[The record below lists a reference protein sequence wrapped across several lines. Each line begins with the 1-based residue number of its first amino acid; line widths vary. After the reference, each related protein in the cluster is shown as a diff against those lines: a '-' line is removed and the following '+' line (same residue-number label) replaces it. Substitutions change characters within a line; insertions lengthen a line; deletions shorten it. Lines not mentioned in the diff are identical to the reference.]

1 LNGLAAHRVA
11 IAAKMP
17 QLRGNPNR
25 AAAALR
31 PCQPYGS
38 NRFPRDGAVGTG
50 NAGHRD
56 CHLRSRAL
64 EGARRHRSNDGFAYC
79 TALFEQS
86 SRHAQ
91 PAHLGII
98 AVRDKSL
105 DKPLRAAGNIGEG
118 LCNPTSGAGFRGRH
132 DPARILQAPADS
144 RGKMFE
150 LRIGVRHDHE
160 STSLELRMDIATPE
174 HTPMMQQYLR
184 IKAQHPDVLLFYRM
198 GDFYEMFYDDARR
211 AAELLD
217 IALTQRGASA
227 GAPIPM
233 AGVPAV
239 TLDSY
244 LAKLVR
250 KGESVAICEQRGD
263 PGKAKGP
270 MEREVVRIVTPG
282 TITDE
287 ALLEERRD
295 NVLASVCA
303 GDGRYG
309 LAWLELSAGRFS
321 VMELESLAALEAE
334 VERLQP
340 KEILAPDGAQPAL
353 ARSLSAADRPWRAR
367 APWQFDIDSAT
378 HALTEQFRTRD
389 LAGFGCADKPQAIAA
404 AGALLSFVRE
414 TQKSALP
421 HLLSITTEERDAALI
436 MDPAT
441 RRNLELDESL
451 AGTQELT
458 LAGVFDRTSTPMGGR
473 LLRRWL
479 HRPLRDRDILRSRY
493 HAVATLI
500 EQAHYGEFAEP
511 LRAIGDLER
520 ILARIALRSARP
532 RDLAQLRGA
541 LAALPALKQALVTV
555 AEASLLLKLAA
566 EIGDHRQE
574 HDLLR
579 RSIIDSPPHYLRDG
593 GVIAEGYDAELDEL
607 RALGSNTEQFLLD
620 LEQRERERSGL
631 SSLKLGFNRVQGFYI
646 EVNRSQADRVPPEY
660 LRRQT
665 VKSAERFITPELKSF
680 EDKVLGARDRALARE
695 KSLYEEVLDRLSA
708 MLPSLQ
714 STATAVAQIDVLA
727 CFAERAAALDCAQ
740 PELTAEPTLLIEG
753 GRHPVVERAGREPFI
768 PNDVR
773 FDQSRRM
780 LIITGPNMG
789 GKSTY
794 MRQTALIVVLAHI
807 GCFVPARRAVLGPID
822 RIFTRI
828 GASDDL
834 AGGRSTFM
842 LEMTETANILN
853 NATAESLVLMD
864 EVGRGTS
871 TFDGLSLAWA
881 CAAFIASK
889 IRAFTL
895 FATHYF
901 ELTSL
906 ASEAPGVV
914 NVHVEAVEHGD
925 RLVFLHSVKEGPANQ
940 SYGLQVAALAGIPK
954 SVTAQ
959 ARRYLTELER
969 ERDALRKH
977 NSPQA
982 ELPIFTPA
990 AAPMVSA
997 ALTALRAADPDTLS
1011 PRAALDLLFR
1021 LKSLDRDQS

>member
-1 LNGLAAHRVA
+1 
-11 IAAKMP
+11 
-17 QLRGNPNR
+17 
-25 AAAALR
+25 
-31 PCQPYGS
+31 
-38 NRFPRDGAVGTG
+38 
-50 NAGHRD
+50 
-56 CHLRSRAL
+56 
-64 EGARRHRSNDGFAYC
+64 
-79 TALFEQS
+79 
-86 SRHAQ
+86 
-91 PAHLGII
+91 
-98 AVRDKSL
+98 
-105 DKPLRAAGNIGEG
+105 
-118 LCNPTSGAGFRGRH
+118 
-132 DPARILQAPADS
+132 
-144 RGKMFE
+144 
-150 LRIGVRHDHE
+150 
-160 STSLELRMDIATPE
+160 
-174 HTPMMQQYLR
+174 MMQQYLR

-211 AAELLD
+211 ASELLD

-250 KGESVAICEQRGD
+250 KGQSVAICEQRGD
-263 PGKAKGP
+263 PGKTKGP
-270 MEREVVRIVTPG
+270 MDREVVRIVTPG
-282 TITDE
+282 TVTDE

-295 NVLASVCA
+295 NVLASVC
-303 GDGRYG
+303 GQEGRYG
-309 LAWLELSAGRFS
+309 LAWLDLSAGRFS
-321 VMELESLAALEAE
+321 VMGLANLASLEAE
-334 VERLQP
+334 VERLRP
-340 KEILAPDGAQPAL
+340 AEILAPDGAQPAL
-353 ARSLSAADRPWRAR
+353 SRSSAAEDYPWRTR
-367 APWQFDIDSAT
+367 APWHFDIDSAT
-378 HALTEQFRTRD
+378 RALTEQFRTRD
-389 LAGFGCADKPQAIAA
+389 LAGFGCADKPLAIAA
-404 AGALLSFVRE
+404 AGALLAYVRE

-441 RRNLELDESL
+441 RRNLELDESM
-451 AGTQELT
+451 AGSPDLT
-458 LAGVFDRTSTPMGGR
+458 LAGVFDRTATAMGGR

-479 HRPLRDRDILRSRY
+479 HRPLRDRGILRARY

-500 EQAHYGEFAEP
+500 DQVQHTQIAES

-532 RDLAQLRGA
+532 RDLAQLRAA
-541 LAALPALKQALVTV
+541 LGALPALRRLVAT
-555 AEASLLLKLAA
+555 AQSPLLQQLTADISDHHDEHALLKRAIV
-566 EIGDHRQE
+566 EV
-574 HDLLR
+574 
-579 RSIIDSPPHYLRDG
+579 PPHYLRDG
-593 GVIAEGYDAELDEL
+593 GVIAAGYDAELDEL
-607 RALGSNTEQFLLD
+607 RTLGGNTEKFLME

-631 SSLKLGFNRVQGFYI
+631 SSLKLGFNRVQGFFI
-646 EVNRSQADRVPPEY
+646 EVNRSQADKVPADY

-680 EDKVLGARDRALARE
+680 EDKVLGAREHALARE
-695 KSLYEEVLDRLSA
+695 RALYEGLLDQICANLAALQASTSA
-708 MLPSLQ
+708 I
-714 STATAVAQIDVLA
+714 AQIDVLS
-727 CFAERAAALDCAQ
+727 CFAERATTLRCAQ
-740 PELTAEPTLLIEG
+740 PELVDDPMLHIEG

-768 PNDVR
+768 PNDLR
-773 FDQSRRM
+773 FDDSRRM

-794 MRQTALIVVLAHI
+794 MRQTALIVILAHI
-807 GCFVPARRAVLGPID
+807 GCFVPARRAVLGPMD

-853 NATAESLVLMD
+853 NATDKSLVLMD

-881 CAAFIASK
+881 CAAFIAAK

-906 ASEAPGVV
+906 ATEAPGVA

-969 ERDALRKH
+969 ERDALRSH
-977 NSPQA
+977 RSPQG
-982 ELPIFTPA
+982 ELALFAPA
-990 AAPMVSA
+990 PAPVQESA
-997 ALTALRAADPDTLS
+997 ALEALRAADPNTLS
-1011 PRAALDLLFR
+1011 PRDALDLLFR
-1021 LKSLDRDQS
+1021 LKSLDRDKPN